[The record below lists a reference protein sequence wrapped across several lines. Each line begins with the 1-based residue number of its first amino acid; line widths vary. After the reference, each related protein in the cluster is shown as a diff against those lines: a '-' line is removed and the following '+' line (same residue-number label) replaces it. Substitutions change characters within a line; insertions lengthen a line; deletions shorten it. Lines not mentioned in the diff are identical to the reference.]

1 MSNLIKKLLY
11 RSNHRGTKEMDLLI
25 GGFAIENLKKLN
37 PEELKEFELLLNF
50 TDKELSSWLVDNKK
64 NIDLENFSISK
75 KIKEFKPEF
84 ILLSAGFDAHK
95 DDPLAQINLESKDY
109 YTLTKRILTIAKK
122 LCDGK
127 VVSILEGGYDLN
139 ALKES
144 VDYHVKSL
152 LE

>member
-1 MSNLIKKLLY
+1 MVSIKIYIVDMSNLIKKLLY

-75 KIKEFKPEF
+75 KIKEFKLQF
-84 ILLSAGFDAHK
+84 
-95 DDPLAQINLESKDY
+95 
-109 YTLTKRILTIAKK
+109 
-122 LCDGK
+122 
-127 VVSILEGGYDLN
+127 
-139 ALKES
+139 
-144 VDYHVKSL
+144 
-152 LE
+152 

>member
-25 GGFAIENLKKLN
+25 GGFAIENLKKLT

-75 KIKEFKPEF
+75 KIKEFKLQF
-84 ILLSAGFDAHK
+84 
-95 DDPLAQINLESKDY
+95 
-109 YTLTKRILTIAKK
+109 
-122 LCDGK
+122 
-127 VVSILEGGYDLN
+127 
-139 ALKES
+139 
-144 VDYHVKSL
+144 
-152 LE
+152 

>member
-25 GGFAIENLKKLN
+25 GGFAIKNLKKLN

-75 KIKEFKPEF
+75 KIKAFKLQF
-84 ILLSAGFDAHK
+84 
-95 DDPLAQINLESKDY
+95 
-109 YTLTKRILTIAKK
+109 
-122 LCDGK
+122 
-127 VVSILEGGYDLN
+127 
-139 ALKES
+139 
-144 VDYHVKSL
+144 
-152 LE
+152 

>member
-1 MSNLIKKLLY
+1 MVSIKIYIVDMNNLIKKLLY

-75 KIKEFKPEF
+75 KIKAFKLQF
-84 ILLSAGFDAHK
+84 
-95 DDPLAQINLESKDY
+95 
-109 YTLTKRILTIAKK
+109 
-122 LCDGK
+122 
-127 VVSILEGGYDLN
+127 
-139 ALKES
+139 
-144 VDYHVKSL
+144 
-152 LE
+152 

>member
-1 MSNLIKKLLY
+1 MVSIKIYIVDMNNLIKKLLY

-75 KIKEFKPEF
+75 KIKEFKLQF
-84 ILLSAGFDAHK
+84 
-95 DDPLAQINLESKDY
+95 
-109 YTLTKRILTIAKK
+109 
-122 LCDGK
+122 
-127 VVSILEGGYDLN
+127 
-139 ALKES
+139 
-144 VDYHVKSL
+144 
-152 LE
+152 

>member
-75 KIKEFKPEF
+75 KIKEFKLQF
-84 ILLSAGFDAHK
+84 
-95 DDPLAQINLESKDY
+95 
-109 YTLTKRILTIAKK
+109 
-122 LCDGK
+122 
-127 VVSILEGGYDLN
+127 
-139 ALKES
+139 
-144 VDYHVKSL
+144 
-152 LE
+152 